1 MRQQKEQQALFKF
14 ELNSYVAIQFVLFNL
29 RIRLI
34 FGSKILEFGDFSV
47 FEFGNQDEL
56 QLTADN

>member
-1 MRQQKEQQALFKF
+1 MGNTATADTPRFAAASLVG
-14 ELNSYVAIQFVLFNL
+14 L
-29 RIRLI
+29 
-34 FGSKILEFGDFSV
+34 KILEFGDFSV